1 MWLSTV
7 AGIST
12 VMIHER
18 GNRHIWMPMTSP
30 RSVQQ
35 PRSAVAGISTM
46 TPSFRLSNCFDLLAR
61 IAIHA
66 RGNQCTTNDIALL
79 ARVATHARGNQHTTS
94 HIAASAKWIKKPF
107 ICQIISLC
115 SRESQATLAGT
126 NTPPMTLICSRESRF
141 MLVGINTS
149 PMTLLRRLNGF
160 RNLSRTGPCSWE
172 STRGPVLMGM
182 NTWRSRIC
190 SARTPETFRVATGR
204 EAGRQAVL
212 RAAICNV
219 ALKSMK

>member
-1 MWLSTV
+1 M
-7 AGIST
+7 
-12 VMIHER
+12 MIHKR
-18 GNRHIWMPMTSP
+18 GNRHIWMPMTLP

-35 PRSAVAGISTM
+35 SRSAVAGISTM
-46 TPSFRLSNCFDLLAR
+46 TPIACQIVLLCSHESR
-61 IAIHA
+61 S
-66 RGNQCTTNDIALL
+66 
-79 ARVATHARGNQHTTS
+79 THAGINAPPMTLLCSRESRSMHAGISTPPVTLLRRPNGF
-94 HIAASAKWIKKPF
+94 KKPF

-115 SRESQATLAGT
+115 SRESPATLAGT
-126 NTPPMTLICSRESRF
+126 NTPPMTLICSRESRS

-160 RNLSRTGPCSWE
+160 RSLSRTGPCSWE
-172 STRGPVLMGM
+172 STRGPVLMGA

-212 RAAICNV
+212 RAAICIV
-219 ALKSMK
+219 ALNSMK